1 MVAVSSDIAIGSG
14 LSGSRRWYVRYAAE
28 LGYGIA
34 AAVIL
39 LGWLGRELWPI
50 SAATGLGYWLGIVG
64 ASLMAVVLL
73 YPVRKRFR
81 VLHVIG
87 STRAWFQLHMVLGVV
102 GPVLILYHCNFQLGS
117 LNAKVALFST
127 LLVAGSGLIGR
138 YLYSKIHVTL
148 YGSKA
153 NLQGLMERAKLTA
166 DQEKH
171 TAAFVPDLLS
181 RMEEFDQLVLASS
194 ATMGGSMLLPM
205 QLAVRTRWAR
215 FQLGRLV
222 HNQLREQALHSPAIA
237 RQQNQFE
244 VVLKKFIAEHLRRV
258 RRVAE
263 FGFYERLFSLWH
275 LAHLPVFYILVLT
288 AIIHVVAV
296 HMY

>member
-1 MVAVSSDIAIGSG
+1 MVAVSSDIGIGSG
-14 LSGSRRWYVRYAAE
+14 LSGSQRWYVRYATE

-39 LGWLGRELWPI
+39 AGWLGREWWPI
-50 SAATGLGYWLGIVG
+50 SAASGAGYWFGIVG
-64 ASLMAVVLL
+64 ASLMALLLL

-81 VLHVIG
+81 VLHIIG
-87 STRAWFQLHMVLGVV
+87 STRAWFKLHMVLGVI

-153 NLQGLMERAKLTA
+153 SLQGLMERARLTA

-181 RMEEFDQLVLASS
+181 RMEDFDRLVLASS
-194 ATMGGSMLLPM
+194 TTIIGSILLPF

-215 FQLGRLV
+215 LQLGRLV
-222 HNQLREQALHSPAIA
+222 HKQLREQALHSPSIA
-237 RQQNQFE
+237 QQQNQFE
-244 VVLKKFIAEHLRRV
+244 AVLKKFIAEHLRRV

-275 LAHLPVFYILVLT
+275 LAHLPFFYILVVT
-288 AIIHVVAV
+288 AILHVVAV